1 MDSHLGQYL
10 FPYFSQQFH
19 EYIYLAIVCM
29 RSYSQQWWIKDFQLQ
44 PQRHVWDMFL
54 AKSFLIDETRKWE
67 QLFVCFFKNHF
78 SFLTFTIRGLIMFHI
93 HISHLG
99 IAIRRGKDQHPYQS
113 LILCLYVFISLVL
126 FKIIWEEDGISNN
139 KRRFLRIIDL

>member
-10 FPYFSQQFH
+10 FPYFSQFH
-19 EYIYLAIVCM
+19 EYINLAIVCM

-54 AKSFLIDETRKWE
+54 AKSFWLTK
-67 QLFVCFFKNHF
+67 QGNGNSF
-78 SFLTFTIRGLIMFHI
+78 SCAFSKITFLFLTFTIRGLIMFHI

-99 IAIRRGKDQHPYQS
+99 IATRRGKDRHPCPS
-113 LILCLYVFISLVL
+113 LILCLYVSISLVL
-126 FKIIWEEDGISNN
+126 FKIIWEEDGISNK